1 MTNHAAQL
9 AIIKHVTR
17 QESRSSAGN
26 CQADEQTLITQ
37 LSRPGSRDC
46 AVSDHAKNQFLVS
59 LLFSVVFL
67 VSISALIIVA
77 SFILQTLGLFW
88 SSFPSALHV
97 LRLFE
102 TFLASWGRP
111 FCYELSSTVENCFC
125 CISQVLLGYTPI
137 SACVQAFTSLSLD
150 LSFNPLQQHVV

>member
-1 MTNHAAQL
+1 MSL
-9 AIIKHVTR
+9 AK
-17 QESRSSAGN
+17 G
-26 CQADEQTLITQ
+26 
-37 LSRPGSRDC
+37 LSVLFIFS
-46 AVSDHAKNQFLVS
+46 KNQFLVS

-102 TFLASWGRP
+102 TFLAS
-111 FCYELSSTVENCFC
+111 
-125 CISQVLLGYTPI
+125 
-137 SACVQAFTSLSLD
+137 
-150 LSFNPLQQHVV
+150 